1 MKFVTSCSARPFML
15 PFLSLPRVQPF
26 LLAAVVAAAVGMPSA
41 AQQSATAGVPDVQ
54 LEAHDGK
61 STFYLGEPIR
71 LDLVFANRTG
81 SPFMLNNTVYGDL
94 SEHVEIAPGTGW
106 FQWQTP
112 SGHDY
117 SSEAKLD
124 DAPIQIP
131 VRLDEG
137 FVFRE
142 PGEYRVRVTTARLM
156 RGNTLGGVG
165 VPAITT
171 NVLTI
176 KIQPMPAEVEEAK
189 MREIRADLARAGS
202 TNRYDSTRTQ
212 GMRNLATLQGED
224 ALAEKVK
231 LLEEGDDD
239 FRSVSREAFAT
250 THDLQKQL
258 VLLEQAWTDPK
269 LTPQYDTPDALDETR
284 LLLAGRSLR
293 GWQMVVGPNAPDAV
307 EERLATER
315 RADMVALLDSMP
327 QRTGESRTMGA
338 YFLIEFGGLTEAQRA
353 RAVDY
358 VVEEFPHMDDTAQHM
373 LLETSRPPLHDPRLV
388 PVLRSLLAA
397 NPSDKDATAA
407 LLAMA
412 PAESAAWIVKSVCTP
427 KGVVLLDTFKD
438 ASVDRVPE
446 VDTCLAPLLRVAPS
460 SPREEFDWKQR
471 AEEAARFATPAILPA
486 LREGW
491 KSSKEDGAA
500 LAVLMRDDP
509 TGAIELLADEVA
521 TGKLDGMLFF
531 ETGHVYGQIHQP
543 YPDKVL
549 MWLRTKLE
557 SGTDKEAS
565 TAAYA
570 LSIGG
575 DASDGTRVEQRLER
589 LRAEWQDH
597 EQTEDARK
605 AEIELAS
612 ALGSY
617 GSKTFID
624 EAQRHQL
631 GERCMSDQCR
641 LYLH

>member
-1 MKFVTSCSARPFML
+1 MP
-15 PFLSLPRVQPF
+15 PFLSLPRVTPL
-26 LLAAVVAAAVGMPSA
+26 LLAVVTAAVASMPSG
-41 AQQSATAGVPDVQ
+41 AQQSATAGEPDVR

-61 STFYLGEPIR
+61 SMFYLGEPIQ
-71 LDLVFANRTG
+71 LDLVFENRTG

-94 SEHVEIAPGTGW
+94 SEKVEITPGTGW

-117 SSEAKLD
+117 SSEVKLD
-124 DAPIQIP
+124 GAPIHIP
-131 VRLDEG
+131 VQLDEG
-137 FVFRE
+137 FVFRT

-156 RGNTLGGVG
+156 RGTTMGGIA

-171 NVLTI
+171 NELTI
-176 KIQPMPAEVEEAK
+176 EIQPMPADVETAK
-189 MREIRADLARAGS
+189 LREISADLAGTGS
-202 TNRYDSTRTQ
+202 TNRNDRTRTQ
-212 GMRNLATLQGED
+212 GLQNLATLQGED
-224 ALAEKVK
+224 ALTEKIK
-231 LLEEGDDD
+231 LLEDGDDD

-258 VLLEQAWTDPK
+258 ALLEQAWTDPK

-284 LLLAGRSLR
+284 LLLAGRNLP
-293 GWQMVVGPNAPDAV
+293 GWQMVVGPHAPDAV
-307 EERLATER
+307 EEQLATER

-327 QRTGESRTMGA
+327 QRAGESRTIGA

-358 VVEEFPHMDDTAQHM
+358 AVEEFPHMDDTAQHM
-373 LLETSRPPLHDPRLV
+373 LLETSRPPLRDPRLV
-388 PVLRSLLAA
+388 PVLRTMLTA
-397 NPSDKDATAA
+397 NPSDKDAVAA

-412 PAESAAWIVKSVCTP
+412 PAESDAWIVKSVCAP

-438 ASVDRVPE
+438 APVDRVPE
-446 VDTCLAPLLRVAPS
+446 VDACLAPLLRVAPS
-460 SPREEFDWKQR
+460 TPREEFEWKQR

-500 LAVLMRDDP
+500 LAVLMREDP
-509 TGAIELLADEVA
+509 PGAVELLTNEVA
-521 TGKLDGMLFF
+521 TGKLDGMSFF
-531 ETGHVYGQIHQP
+531 ETRHVYEQIHQP
-543 YPDKVL
+543 YPEEVL
-549 MWLRTKLE
+549 LWLRTKLE

-589 LRAEWQDH
+589 LRESAPSVF
-597 EQTEDARK
+597 TRSPLSPAPAPPSGSPSDAPRP
-605 AEIELAS
+605 
-612 ALGSY
+612 
-617 GSKTFID
+617 
-624 EAQRHQL
+624 
-631 GERCMSDQCR
+631 
-641 LYLH
+641 

>member
-1 MKFVTSCSARPFML
+1 MP
-15 PFLSLPRVQPF
+15 PFLSLPRVLPF
-26 LLAAVVAAAVGMPSA
+26 LLAVITAAGVSMPSA
-41 AQQSATAGVPDVQ
+41 AQQSGTAGIPDVR

-71 LDLVFANRTG
+71 LDLVFENRTG

-94 SEHVEIAPGTGW
+94 SEKVEITPGTGW

-142 PGEYRVRVTTARLM
+142 PGEYQVRVTTARLM
-156 RGNTLGGVG
+156 RGSTLGGVG

-171 NVLTI
+171 NELTI
-176 KIQPMPAEVEEAK
+176 KIQPMPAEAEAAK
-189 MREIRADLARAGS
+189 LREIRADLVGAGS
-202 TNRYDSTRTQ
+202 TNRDPTRTK

-231 LLEEGDDD
+231 LLEDGDDD
-239 FRSVSREAFAT
+239 FRSVIREAFAT

-258 VLLEQAWTDPK
+258 ALLEQAWTDPK

-284 LLLAGRSLR
+284 LLLAGRNLR
-293 GWQMVVGPNAPDAV
+293 GWQMVVGPHAPDAV
-307 EERLATER
+307 EERLAIER

-327 QRTGESRTMGA
+327 QRAGESRTMGA

-358 VVEEFPHMDDTAQHM
+358 AVEEFPHMDDTAQHM
-373 LLETSRPPLHDPRLV
+373 LLETSRPPLRDPRLV
-388 PVLRSLLAA
+388 PVLRSMLAA

-412 PAESAAWIVKSVCTP
+412 PADSAAWIVKSVCTP
-427 KGVVLLDTFKD
+427 KGVVLLDTFKE
-438 ASVDRVPE
+438 APVDRVPE
-446 VDTCLAPLLRVAPS
+446 VDACLAPLLRIAPS
-460 SPREEFDWKQR
+460 TPREEFNWKQR
-471 AEEAARFATPAILPA
+471 ATEAARFATPAILPA
-486 LREGW
+486 LHEGW

-509 TGAIELLADEVA
+509 AGAIELLTNEVV

-531 ETGHVYGQIHQP
+531 ETAHVYGQIHQP

-549 MWLRTKLE
+549 MWLRKKLE

-575 DASDGTRVEQRLER
+575 EPSDGTRVEQRLER
-589 LRAEWQDH
+589 LRAELQGQ
-597 EQTEDARK
+597 EQTGDARK
-605 AEIELAS
+605 AEVELAS

-617 GSKTFID
+617 GSKTFVD
-624 EAQRHQL
+624 EARRRQL
-631 GERCMSDQCR
+631 GQQCMSDQCR